1 MTEDD
6 RAAKYAGVGFDA
18 SVWEIFPYLISGAT
32 IYLVPEE
39 IRLDLEAL
47 HHFYNEHSI
56 TIGFLPTQLCE
67 QFMERDLRSLRVLTT
82 GGDKLNRYQK
92 QSYRLFNN
100 YGPTENTV
108 VATSYEVTDALE
120 NLPIGRPIQNVQ
132 AYVLDQHHQLQP
144 TGVPGELCLSGE
156 SLARGYLNR
165 PDLTVE
171 RFIDHP
177 FEEGKRLYKTGDLV
191 KWTPEGN
198 LVFLGRIDEQV
209 QIRGYRVEPGE
220 VSYHF
225 GRIDGI
231 EEAYVLADPEG
242 SYLCGYYRSENEL
255 EAKAL
260 QDQLKDQLPAY
271 MIPTHFIRVEAFPLT
286 PNGKVDRKQ
295 LPKPDLN

>member
-1 MTEDD
+1 M
-6 RAAKYAGVGFDA
+6 
-18 SVWEIFPYLISGAT
+18 ISGAT

-47 HHFYNEHSI
+47 HHFYDEHSI

-108 VATSYEVTDALE
+108 VATSYEVTEALE

-144 TGVPGELCLSGE
+144 IGIPGELCLSGE

-165 PDLTVE
+165 PDLTAE

-209 QIRGYRVEPGE
+209 Q
-220 VSYHF
+220 
-225 GRIDGI
+225 
-231 EEAYVLADPEG
+231 
-242 SYLCGYYRSENEL
+242 
-255 EAKAL
+255 
-260 QDQLKDQLPAY
+260 
-271 MIPTHFIRVEAFPLT
+271 
-286 PNGKVDRKQ
+286 
-295 LPKPDLN
+295 